1 MRHADLGNIPGRYL
15 GVYFCLC
22 GKGETSM
29 KNVQKVLAGVVFG
42 VAGMGAAQAEW
53 SANIGVASAYIFRGV
68 NFSDDAHV
76 FGGIDWSADNSGLY
90 AGTWVGSASGDNEL
104 DIYGGYAFDLG
115 GGLGLDLG
123 AIVYLFP
130 SSNEGAD
137 HLNNSEVYAGIGGS
151 HWSSTVW
158 YNFGVNGEEDDEFV
172 YLEGNVDLPLHGQ
185 FGLGLHVGYTKG
197 LGDDFDNVDD
207 DDYLDYGISVNAGD
221 FSMAVTAT
229 NLDNDHDA
237 VQGGAFPESDRPV
250 FTVSWSK
257 SWEGLGN
264 AK

>member
-1 MRHADLGNIPGRYL
+1 
-15 GVYFCLC
+15 
-22 GKGETSM
+22 M

-90 AGTWVGSASGDNEL
+90 AGTWVGSAGRNGQENNEV

-123 AIVYLFP
+123 AIAYLYP
-130 SSNEGAD
+130 SSNEDSGP
-137 HLNNSEVYAGIGGS
+137 HGNNSEVYAGIGGS

-158 YNFGVNGEEDDEFV
+158 YNFGVDGIEGDEFFYV
-172 YLEGNVDLPLHGQ
+172 EGNADLPLHGQ
-185 FGLGLHVGYTKG
+185 FSLGLHVGYTKG
-197 LGDDFDNVDD
+197 TGDLFDTPAFDND
-207 DDYLDYGISVNAGD
+207 DDYLNYGVSVNAGD
-221 FSMAVTAT
+221 FSLAVTAT
-229 NLDNDHDA
+229 DLDDEHSFVTA
-237 VQGGAFPESDRPV
+237 GRLPESERPV
-250 FTVSWSK
+250 VTVSWSK